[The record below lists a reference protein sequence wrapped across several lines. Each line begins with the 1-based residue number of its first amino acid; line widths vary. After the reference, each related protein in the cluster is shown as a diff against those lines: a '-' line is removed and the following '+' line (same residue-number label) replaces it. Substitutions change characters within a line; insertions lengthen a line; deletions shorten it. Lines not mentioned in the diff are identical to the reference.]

1 MSIYLYNLSIS
12 FRRSSSETPL
22 VDHWSVL
29 NNFFVTFDWWFLLY
43 GDIYLLATGQIVQEG
58 FLGGV
63 TVWLLWGVVG
73 GVCGNGNGGC
83 NFWINSNFLLSSL
96 NFCTMFKSN
105 LLSMIFFSVINSL
118 CNLVISLCLCSNSML
133 FQLSDVNFFSIVMYS
148 LNPII
153 IV

>member
-1 MSIYLYNLSIS
+1 MSIYLSNLSIS

-29 NNFFVTFDWWFLLY
+29 NNFFATFDSWFLLY

-73 GVCGNGNGGC
+73 GVCGTFTCGNGGGC

-118 CNLVISLCLCSNSML
+118 CNLVISLA
-133 FQLSDVNFFSIVMYS
+133 S
-148 LNPII
+148 L
-153 IV
+153 